1 MNRDP
6 ITINGKE
13 WLYDPATRTHRR
25 AEDIERADGNT
36 NMAAVPAAAAQR
48 NRRDARNAKAKG
60 CAISQRVDIEI
71 RTFRV
76 HSCDTEAVCIKH
88 ANDAI
93 VSRGVI
99 SDDSAEE
106 VASIKFFACEKVA
119 EYEEEGHLIT
129 LRVCE

>member
-6 ITINGKE
+6 IIINGKE
-13 WLYDPATRTHRR
+13 WVYDPSSRTHRR
-25 AEDIERADGNT
+25 AEDVQRADGNT
-36 NMAAVPAAAAQR
+36 NMAAVSVAAPQR
-48 NRRDARNAKAKG
+48 DRRDARNAKAKG
-60 CAISQRVDIEI
+60 CAISQRVDVEI
-71 RTFRV
+71 RTYRV
-76 HSCDTEAVCIKH
+76 HSCDTEAVAIKH
-88 ANDAI
+88 AIDAI

-99 SDDSAEE
+99 SDDSAAE